1 MNFSERVRL
10 MLLQTKLG
18 IHCNLI
24 YSSLQSAVLNNLA
37 IFEMKDYSLLL
48 RIIEILQSRRYD
60 VKTMAC
66 AIFEEFES
74 PRRIAEFAEICG
86 PQDAIRVIRI
96 SSQVG
101 FRSDSLASVCSD
113 KLCSSLDQRTPQE
126 LIDVLE
132 WMSKFGYSHTQ
143 LIDNIRDVILVIPMT
158 DDELETIVRYII
170 KVRDGDIGPKEE
182 FLQRLVKFRLAT
194 VD

>member
-1 MNFSERVRL
+1 
-10 MLLQTKLG
+10 
-18 IHCNLI
+18 
-24 YSSLQSAVLNNLA
+24 
-37 IFEMKDYSLLL
+37 MKDYSLLL